1 MGIIALKYQGS
12 GFRSSSL
19 QDKYFAYCPIS
30 PALCLKKKNNNNG
43 SLSKTKIWVQE
54 IHQVP
59 LLFEPLLLLEQKNSC
74 VGSWGRGGTMHVPS
88 GIAPHVTTCVCMTLT
103 LCSCP
108 HLPANPPVHM
118 THSGPSPTPQPL
130 PLQISQF
137 LPLPP
142 PVLLGKHTFPSHPV
156 TCCQVGTW
164 KQGD

>member
-1 MGIIALKYQGS
+1 MIWTQVLI
-12 GFRSSSL
+12 
-19 QDKYFAYCPIS
+19 FARQV
-30 PALCLKKKNNNNG
+30 LCLLSHLPSPLPQKKKNNNG

-54 IHQVP
+54 IH
-59 LLFEPLLLLEQKNSC
+59 LLILRCHCCLNLFCCWSKRIS
-74 VGSWGRGGTMHVPS
+74 VWGSWGWGGTMHVPS
-88 GIAPHVTTCVCMTLT
+88 RIAPHVTTCVCMMLT

-130 PLQISQF
+130 PLQILQF
-137 LPLPP
+137 LSLPL
-142 PVLLGKHTFPSHPV
+142 PVLLGKHTFPRHPV